1 MPSLQMAP
9 SAAPAGP
16 VSGNTVLDTAAV
28 RTVRIIAVCHWRR
41 SPEPCAASRSIWTA
55 LRPSVSRLCC
65 RLALWLSG
73 IELSRASVSA
83 FMDALLW

>member
-9 SAAPAGP
+9 SAAPAGL
-16 VSGNTVLDTAAV
+16 VSGNAV
-28 RTVRIIAVCHWRR
+28 RTVLIIAVCHWRR

-65 RLALWLSG
+65 KLALWLSG